1 LIKTPP
7 SIPRVLAMVLFA
19 LSCICI
25 LLWLWLTFGGPIA
38 LKPKGYQAKVAFDE
52 AVQLTTDLDVR
63 SAGITIGSIKK
74 SEPDPKSGRTLVTI
88 EIDEKFAPLASDA
101 RAILRFKTLLAETFI
116 EIAPGS
122 KDAEPLADGGRLPLG
137 QVQRTVE
144 LDEVFQSYDP
154 FTRQAFRTW
163 QHEVARAVGHRNE
176 DPSDPDNRGDDLN
189 RALGHFPEFEGE
201 AIDLLDV
208 LNRHEREVRGLV
220 RDTGHV
226 YGALTRDERQLHN
239 LVVNSDRLFEQTQRE
254 RESLAEA
261 IFIFP
266 TFLEES
272 RATSVR
278 LEAFARNTKPLIEDL
293 RPVTRELQPTV
304 RAVRRLAPDLRRYF
318 HVFDDQIRET
328 LRAGPAQRQVL
339 RATRP
344 LLQSLGPFLEEF
356 NPILEWLELHNH
368 LVADFLGYGA
378 SASKDTIST
387 APPNEVGHYLRQL
400 SANGIES
407 FGSFPERTSTN
418 RGNAYPAPMQL
429 HPRYVQHSIFGNWDC
444 VPSGGETMPNE
455 NPPSRPGCVLAEYTT
470 FQGRRQDRFPH
481 VQANNYGR

>member
-7 SIPRVLAMVLFA
+7 SIGRIAAMVLFG
-19 LSCICI
+19 LSCFGI
-25 LLWLWLTFGGPIA
+25 LLWLWLTFGGPVP
-38 LKPKGYQAKVAFDE
+38 LKPKGYQVKIPFDE
-52 AVQLTTDLDVR
+52 AVQLTSDLDVR

-74 SEPDPKSGRTLVTI
+74 SEPDPESGHTLVTI
-88 EIDEKFAPLASDA
+88 EVDEKFAPIASDA

-122 KDAEPLADGGRLPLG
+122 KDAKPLEDGGRLPGG
-137 QVQRTVE
+137 QVQRTIE
-144 LDEVFQSYDP
+144 LDEVFESYDP
-154 FTRQAFRTW
+154 RTRQAFRTW
-163 QHEVARAVGHRNE
+163 QGEIAKAVG
-176 DPSDPDNRGDDLN
+176 NRGDDLN
-189 RALGHFPEFEGE
+189 RAIGHFPELESE

-208 LNRHEREVRGLV
+208 LNRHEDEVRGLV

-239 LVVNSDRLFEQTQRE
+239 LVVNSDRLFGQTQQE

-272 RATSVR
+272 RATSAR
-278 LEAFARNTKPLIEDL
+278 LEDFSRNTQPLIEDL

-318 HVFDDQIRET
+318 RVFNDQIT
-328 LRAGPAQRQVL
+328 TSLRAGPPTRQVL

-344 LLQSLGPFLEEF
+344 LLRSLGPFLEEF
-356 NPILEWLELHNH
+356 NPILEWFELHNH
-368 LVADFLGYGA
+368 LIADFLGNGA
-378 SASKDTIST
+378 SATKDTIPS
-387 APPNEVGHYLRQL
+387 APRNETGHYLRQL
-400 SANGIES
+400 SVSGLEALGV
-407 FGSFPERTSTN
+407 FRERTSTN
-418 RGNAYPAPMQL
+418 RGNTYVPPMQL
-429 HPRYVQHSIFGNWDC
+429 DVRYVQHSIFGNWDC
-444 VPSGGETMPNE
+444 VPSGGEMMPNE
-455 NPPSRPGCVLAEYTT
+455 NPPARPGCVLANYTT

-481 VQANNYGR
+481 VNPADYGR